1 MDLHDLTPAY
11 ALDALDPAEREEYE
25 GHLATCERCREELE
39 GFWQVSGSLARAA
52 GGPPPPASLRER
64 ILEQARQR
72 AARQR
77 SVQRHPVAASFAV
90 PVLSSVAAVAAVV
103 AIGLGVWAAS
113 LSNELDDVRG
123 QLASDAGAVAI
134 LADPQTARSSS
145 SPAQTAASSCPRPAG
160 RRWWSRASTRAPAGK
175 TYEIWVIEGGK
186 PKPAGLFEAA
196 GTRTVLTL
204 SRPVPDDAIVAV
216 TVERDGGVSLPTG
229 TPIITVADGLI
240 RHKPVTNA

>member
-39 GFWQVSGSLARAA
+39 GFWLVSGSLARAA

-64 ILEQARQR
+64 ILEQARSER
-72 AARQR
+72 PGEKSGNVIPLRR
-77 SVQRHPVAASFAV
+77 RFAV
-90 PVLSSVAAVAAVV
+90 PALSSVAAVAAAV
-103 AIGLGVWAAS
+103 AIGLGIWAAS

-123 QLASDAGAVAI
+123 QLATDAGAVAI
-134 LADPQTARSSS
+134 LADPDRQELELTGADGRLVVSE
-145 SPAQTAASSCPRPAG
+145 TGRAAMVVSG
-160 RRWWSRASTRAPAGK
+160 LERAPAGK

-229 TPIITVADGLI
+229 TPIITSPTA
-240 RHKPVTNA
+240 

>member
-52 GGPPPPASLRER
+52 GGPPPPASLRRR
-64 ILEQARQR
+64 ILEQARSER
-72 AARQR
+72 PAKRNGN
-77 SVQRHPVAASFAV
+77 VV
-90 PVLSSVAAVAAVV
+90 PLRRRFMMPALSSVAAVAAVV
-103 AIGLGVWAAS
+103 AIGLGIWAAS

-123 QLASDAGAVAI
+123 QRAGEAEAVAI
-134 LADPQTARSSS
+134 LSDPRRQEVELMGADGRLVVSATGR
-145 SPAQTAASSCPRPAG
+145 AALVLSG
-160 RRWWSRASTRAPAGK
+160 IERAPEGK

-186 PKPAGLFEAA
+186 PKPAGLFENA

-204 SRPVPDDAIVAV
+204 SRPVPDDAVVAV

-229 TPIITVADGLI
+229 TPIITSPSV
-240 RHKPVTNA
+240 

>member
-1 MDLHDLTPAY
+1 MDLHDLTAAY
-11 ALDALDPAEREEYE
+11 ALDALDPAEQAEYE
-25 GHLATCERCREELE
+25 AHLASCERCREELE

-64 ILEQARQR
+64 ILEQARSER
-72 AARQR
+72 PSNVVPLRR
-77 SVQRHPVAASFAV
+77 RFTV

-103 AIGLGVWAAS
+103 AIGLGIWAAS

-123 QLASDAGAVAI
+123 QLATDAGAVAI
-134 LADPQTARSSS
+134 LADPQRQELELTGADGRLVVSE
-145 SPAQTAASSCPRPAG
+145 TGRAAMVVSG
-160 RRWWSRASTRAPAGK
+160 LDRAPQGK

-186 PKPAGLFEAA
+186 PEPAGLFESA

-229 TPIITVADGLI
+229 TPIITSPAV
-240 RHKPVTNA
+240 